1 MQQQATH
8 GHYVN
13 WGLIL
18 SLGLNLFVGAFSI
31 GVLYTRVLNLEAVVA
46 EIKAHAVTR
55 DDKLGEVL
63 QKLSAIDER
72 LKAMAE
78 RSGKGAK

>member
-1 MQQQATH
+1 MQQQTTH

-31 GVLYTRVLNLEAVVA
+31 GVLYTRVLNLEAVVT
-46 EIKAHAVTR
+46 EIKAHAQSR

-78 RSGKGAK
+78 RGGKAK